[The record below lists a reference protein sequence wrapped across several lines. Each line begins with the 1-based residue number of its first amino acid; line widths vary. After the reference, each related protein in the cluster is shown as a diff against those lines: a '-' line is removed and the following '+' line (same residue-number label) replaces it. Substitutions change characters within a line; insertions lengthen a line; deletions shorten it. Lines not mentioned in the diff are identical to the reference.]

1 MPSAELGTRDKKKI
15 KSDIKR
21 LTVIWKKRDK
31 KMKRGVETQ
40 IRQSSGLSPNLVF
53 KRWHMG
59 WSPHISDAAT
69 T

>member
-31 KMKRGVETQ
+31 KMIQGQ
-40 IRQSSGLSPNLVF
+40 Q
-53 KRWHMG
+53 
-59 WSPHISDAAT
+59 
-69 T
+69 